1 MATQSSARYA
11 PMQVYVAPTT
21 PILPSTAGG
30 DNSRF
35 LLSELA
41 TLQAVL
47 ASTQNMVPQA
57 AVQAPRMPVD
67 GMQRLSRAP
76 WRPLTGQTVDTW
88 VYFDAPSNS
97 WKAL

>member
-11 PMQVYVAPTT
+11 PMQVYTAPTT
-21 PILPSTAGG
+21 PILPSTANG
-30 DNSRF
+30 DSSRF

-41 TLQAVL
+41 SIQAVL
-47 ASTQNMVPQA
+47 ASTQAMIPQA
-57 AVQAPRMPVD
+57 ATQPPKLPVD

-76 WRPLTGQTVDTW
+76 WRPLAGQVADQW

-97 WKAL
+97 WLAF